1 MRLLTE
7 KEGWTGKCRHGP
19 NVRENINV
27 ESRIYKRTNQVLPV
41 MRSLDN

>member
-27 ESRIYKRTNQVLPV
+27 ESRIYKCTNQVFPV